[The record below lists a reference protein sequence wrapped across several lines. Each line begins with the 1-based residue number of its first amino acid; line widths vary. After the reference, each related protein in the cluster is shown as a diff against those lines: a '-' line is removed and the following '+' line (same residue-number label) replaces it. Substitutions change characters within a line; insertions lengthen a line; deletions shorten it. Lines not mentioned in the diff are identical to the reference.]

1 MRMFHS
7 TKHGA
12 FTGDVAHELNG
23 GLPMAP
29 RGLFDRPITDT
40 EEAVKG
46 ETTRALVFGLVA
58 ALVIALMVLVGMSG
72 ENAASHLAQLSIGT
86 PGTHIF

>member
-1 MRMFHS
+1 L
-7 TKHGA
+7 T
-12 FTGDVAHELNG
+12 
-23 GLPMAP
+23 
-29 RGLFDRPITDT
+29 ITDT

-72 ENAASHLAQLSIGT
+72 ENAASHLAQLSIAR
-86 PGTHIF
+86 